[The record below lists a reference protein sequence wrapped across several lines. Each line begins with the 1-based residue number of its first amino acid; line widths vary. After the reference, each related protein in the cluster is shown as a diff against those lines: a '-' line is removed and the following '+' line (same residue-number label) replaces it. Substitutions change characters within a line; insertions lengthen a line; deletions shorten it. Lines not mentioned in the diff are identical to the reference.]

1 MIFVLCETKQTI
13 YEVGG
18 GFWVNPLKKENTWQ
32 KSFPDNAEWK
42 LWKII
47 SADVKAHCKTEGN
60 KITGGCILPTSA

>member
-18 GFWVNPLKKENTWQ
+18 GFWVNPLKKENTRQ

-60 KITGGCILPTSA
+60 ISSQ